1 MDDVQIE
8 RRLTTLEQSSQYMA
22 DQIVDM
28 QSTQSEIRDLA
39 LSVNSLAGS
48 VKRLVEDMCAAN
60 RRLDK
65 IESAPG
71 KQKLKDH
78 DRIRWH
84 WRAGRRGHWNDYNG
98 NQVLWPRKDEVR
110 KWNILWLKAAGIRA
124 LKTSHRRRCD
134 NRHVAV
140 LGDVNWAVVAS
151 ASVLA
156 GILSLLTSV
165 AGLPEL
171 KVMPNENPVRCR
183 PCWALKSILVTMK
196 IYPCSILAGNVRRS
210 TPKIPVRSR
219 NKVFSVTGTSYPAC

>member
-71 KQKLKDH
+71 KRLDQ
-78 DRIRWH
+78 II
-84 WRAGRRGHWNDYNG
+84 GY
-98 NQVLWPRKDEVR
+98 
-110 KWNILWLKAAGIRA
+110 ILAAGIGGLISYLIA
-124 LKTSHRRRCD
+124 MVLK
-134 NRHVAV
+134 
-140 LGDVNWAVVAS
+140 G
-151 ASVLA
+151 
-156 GILSLLTSV
+156 
-165 AGLPEL
+165 
-171 KVMPNENPVRCR
+171 
-183 PCWALKSILVTMK
+183 
-196 IYPCSILAGNVRRS
+196 
-210 TPKIPVRSR
+210 
-219 NKVFSVTGTSYPAC
+219 